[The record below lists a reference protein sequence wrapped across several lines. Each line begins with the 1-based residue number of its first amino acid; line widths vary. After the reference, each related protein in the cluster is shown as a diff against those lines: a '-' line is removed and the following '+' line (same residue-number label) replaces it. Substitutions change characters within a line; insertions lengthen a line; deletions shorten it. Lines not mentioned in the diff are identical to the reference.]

1 MNKREFV
8 FLGRC
13 VKCWVHKVFRKKGRQ
28 RGGVW
33 GDVRDEGGAGGGD
46 KWLAG
51 FVHLFLRQ
59 VRLWSACQCSCWHLI
74 EQ

>member
-33 GDVRDEGGAGGGD
+33 GDVRDEGGAGGVINGLLGLFISSCD
-46 KWLAG
+46 RCVCGLRANAPAG
-51 FVHLFLRQ
+51 T
-59 VRLWSACQCSCWHLI
+59 
-74 EQ
+74 